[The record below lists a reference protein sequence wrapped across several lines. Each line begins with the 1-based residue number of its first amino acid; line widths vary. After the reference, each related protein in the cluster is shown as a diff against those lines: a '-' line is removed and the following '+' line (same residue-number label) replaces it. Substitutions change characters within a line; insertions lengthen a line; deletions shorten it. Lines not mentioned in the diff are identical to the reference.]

1 MTDFWNN
8 HKVSSNPKN
17 AAAKG
22 VLAGTDVECG
32 FQYMYK
38 SVPEAVKYGALTEAE
53 VDKHV
58 VRLLEGRF
66 DLGEMDDNSIV
77 SWSNIPASVLC
88 SKEHRNLSLQMSLQ
102 TMTLL
107 QNNNNVLPL
116 SRHEKK
122 IAVIG
127 PNASNEP
134 MMWGNYNGTPRQTIT
149 ILDGIKS
156 RLKKSQIITFKG
168 CDLVNDQTLESY
180 YNQCSMDGKT
190 GFKATFWNNRER
202 EGKPV
207 TVTYEKN
214 PVQVTTHGQHTF
226 APNVSL
232 TGFSAVYET
241 VFRPQQHAKVLLD
254 VDGCGHYEVYL
265 DGELKAQQSTW
276 RTTESRIEFDGE
288 KGKSYKIE
296 IRYHEMPTY
305 NADLKINIGHETP
318 IDYQDAINQLNDC
331 QTVVFVGGIS
341 SQLEGEEMPIHVP
354 GFKGGDRTDI
364 ELPAVQRNFL
374 KALKAA
380 GKKVVFVNCSGSAIA
395 LTPESQSCD
404 AILQAWYP
412 GQEGGEAVARVLFG
426 EYNPGGKLPVTFYRD
441 TKQLPDFKDYSM
453 KGRTY
458 RYMNDALF
466 PFGYGLSYTTFSIG
480 DAQLSATSFGKD
492 GKVTLTIPV
501 NNVGKKDGTETIQ
514 VYIKDPTDADGPLK
528 SLKAYQRVTVKA
540 GQTANAVITLDSKSF
555 ELFDA
560 TTNTVRTKGG
570 KYEVYYGNSSADKD
584 LKKVNVTVN
593 I

>member
-1 MTDFWNN
+1 
-8 HKVSSNPKN
+8 
-17 AAAKG
+17 
-22 VLAGTDVECG
+22 
-32 FQYMYK
+32 
-38 SVPEAVKYGALTEAE
+38 
-53 VDKHV
+53 
-58 VRLLEGRF
+58 
-66 DLGEMDDNSIV
+66 
-77 SWSNIPASVLC
+77 
-88 SKEHRNLSLQMSLQ
+88 
-102 TMTLL
+102 
-107 QNNNNVLPL
+107 
-116 SRHEKK
+116 
-122 IAVIG
+122 
-127 PNASNEP
+127 

-560 TTNTVRTKGG
+560 ATNTVRTKGG